1 MDIRQITSCKSN
13 LIKSIGIG
21 GYLAM
26 FLEYLKEQPVM
37 TKKEVFEAYYQARQE
52 TLKEY
57 SL

>member
-1 MDIRQITSCKSN
+1 MDMRQITTAKEN
-13 LIKSIGIG
+13 LIRSMGVS
-21 GYLAM
+21 GYLKH
-26 FLEYLKEQPVM
+26 FLNHLKSQGL